1 MENKVFGEI
10 KTTEELNELAVN
22 LRKTKEFDEIRQLC
36 KENNIPDDAAEDFIA
51 GKRLH
56 LADPGHQEK
65 NDPNGD
71 TGKMTGAGKR
81 GENIRH
87 FTSGHKDENT
97 YGWPWNEV
105 VKKYL
110 ESGYSSDQKE
120 CQVTI
125 REKEYKI
132 LKRDAVTVFY
142 DADGNTLFDVTNDRL
157 KREYESDQGEE
168 EENEENSTLVEMGTA
183 SLVDAVTGNVPAPTP
198 EEVETAEKANAGD
211 VQAKAKQKLEEELK
225 HTNDKNFSGLVINHL
240 LRRCEED
247 PEMAAAVVQEH
258 KTFEKCG
265 KYIIDKA
272 RTRAD
277 HKFFFLGGVAA
288 ISSDEVFG
296 WAEEYFRLDD
306 KAIEEQ
312 KEKERREQEEKRKS
326 EAAKKKKTASKPEK
340 TAKKNFKAVK
350 GQKKTASKPGKT
362 AASEKKNEKASKN
375 KEVEGQMS
383 LFDF

>member
-157 KREYESDQGEE
+157 KREYESERKRDIGCVKLQHPVIIPEDIR
-168 EENEENSTLVEMGTA
+168 
-183 SLVDAVTGNVPAPTP
+183 DALDSRWQSICRFHRTP
-198 EEVETAEKANAGD
+198 D
-211 VQAKAKQKLEEELK
+211 PCPLISHFKQKY
-225 HTNDKNFSGLVINHL
+225 TFSL
-240 LRRCEED
+240 LCC
-247 PEMAAAVVQEH
+247 H
-258 KTFEKCG
+258 
-265 KYIIDKA
+265 
-272 RTRAD
+272 
-277 HKFFFLGGVAA
+277 
-288 ISSDEVFG
+288 
-296 WAEEYFRLDD
+296 
-306 KAIEEQ
+306 
-312 KEKERREQEEKRKS
+312 
-326 EAAKKKKTASKPEK
+326 
-340 TAKKNFKAVK
+340 
-350 GQKKTASKPGKT
+350 
-362 AASEKKNEKASKN
+362 
-375 KEVEGQMS
+375 
-383 LFDF
+383 

>member
-65 NDPNGD
+65 
-71 TGKMTGAGKR
+71 AEKR

-87 FTSGHKDENT
+87 FTSGQKDENT

-110 ESGYSSDQKE
+110 ESGYASDQKE

-132 LKRDAVTVFY
+132 LRRDAVTVFY
-142 DADGNTLFDVTNDRL
+142 DADGNTLFDVANDRL
-157 KREYESDQGEE
+157 QREYESDCGEE
-168 EENEENSTLVEMGTA
+168 DE
-183 SLVDAVTGNVPAPTP
+183 NVPAPTP
-198 EEVETAEKANAGD
+198 EEVGTAEKANAED
-211 VQAKAKQKLEEELK
+211 VQAKAKQKLEEGLK
-225 HTNDKNFSGLVINHL
+225 HTNNKNFSGLVIDHL

-247 PEMAAAVVQEH
+247 PEMAAAVAQEH

-312 KEKERREQEEKRKS
+312 KEKERKVREEKRNS
-326 EAAKKKKTASKPEK
+326 EAAKKEKTASKPEK
-340 TAKKNFKAVK
+340 TAKKNSKAVK

-362 AASEKKNEKASKN
+362 AASEKKNEKN
-375 KEVEGQMS
+375 EN
-383 LFDF
+383 